1 MKARTLT
8 CVASAMLAGV
18 ALASQT
24 EVLFFF
30 DTEDFTNPRSDDGAK
45 EIADLMNEMGLTGH
59 FAVVG
64 RVAEALEKRG
74 RWDVIDAMK
83 PHLFAGHTW
92 DHSVHPN
99 LCERT
104 DIADYAAAFA
114 DVDSRE
120 RKTMSL
126 IRSVFG
132 AQKVYG
138 AVPPGNSDS
147 YVAMYAYSAMGIEFY
162 CGPWFFGDD
171 PEDIWLCNMRML
183 PYNAPF
189 EWLMEPD
196 CSNDPNDPYSD
207 RPEGCRTVDGVL
219 DHAAKLKRA
228 VFYLHPNKIHSLEF
242 ADVIN
247 YKGRNVHPDEKWE
260 MSPERRPEDVSVYMG
275 RVREILSRLKT
286 DSRFRITTLAE
297 LAATT
302 KPRVDITRADIP
314 VIRAALAKN
323 FAPLDAPASWS
334 VADVFCAAVRMLRGE
349 QTYRPGRVYGF
360 LEKPRGVSAPVT
372 VTADELRRAAAKI
385 DLATFLPPVI
395 AVGGRELGPA
405 DFLRAALE
413 VLETGASEAAVRPG
427 PQMPGYELIPRLEK
441 ICLRG
446 TWMHSPDL
454 KDKYLSDRM
463 RLQLWTMRKEGVDSK
478 NRVCGTY

>member
-1 MKARTLT
+1 MKALTLA
-8 CVASAMLAGV
+8 VAIVMSLVCGGYAAR
-18 ALASQT
+18 T

-45 EIADLMNEMGLTGH
+45 EIADLMNEMGLTGQ
-59 FAVVG
+59 FVVVG

-74 RWDVIDAMK
+74 RKDVVDALK
-83 PHLFAGHTW
+83 PHLVLAHTW
-92 DHSVHPN
+92 DHSAHPN

-114 DVDSRE
+114 DIDSRE
-120 RKTMSL
+120 RKTMAS
-126 IRSVFG
+126 IRRVLG
-132 AQKVYG
+132 AKTIYG

-147 YVAMYAYSAMGIEFY
+147 YVAMYVYSAMGLKFY
-162 CGPWFFGDD
+162 GGPWFFDDD
-171 PEDIWLCNMRML
+171 PEDLWLCNMRML
-183 PYNAPF
+183 PYNVPI

-228 VFYLHPNKIHSLEF
+228 IFYLHPNKIHSLEF

-260 MSPERRPEDVSVYMG
+260 MSPERRPEDVATYWG
-275 RVREILSRLKT
+275 RVRELLMRLKS
-286 DSRFRITTLAE
+286 DRRFRITTLAE

-302 KPRVDITRADIP
+302 KPRVDITRADVPI
-314 VIRAALAKN
+314 IRAALAKK

-334 VADVFCAAVRMLRGE
+334 IADVFQAAVMMLRGE
-349 QTYRPGRVYGF
+349 KSHRTGRVYGF
-360 LEKPRGVSAPVT
+360 LEKPRGIVAPVT
-372 VTADELRRAAAKI
+372 VSTEDLRLAAGKI
-385 DLATFLPPVI
+385 DLSTFLPPVI
-395 AVGGRELGPA
+395 RVGGQELGPA

-413 VLETGASEAAVRPG
+413 VLDTGVDKVRVDPG

-446 TWMHSPDL
+446 TWMHSPEL
-454 KDKYLSDRM
+454 KDQYLSDRM
-463 RLQLWTMRKEGVDSK
+463 RLQLWTMRRE
-478 NRVCGTY
+478 